1 VNGQGTSAL
10 PLAADAL
17 QGRPAGLV
25 TRTLAA
31 AIDVLLVAV
40 VMIVAYMGVAAAVF
54 AWNPRTFRFPA
65 PSGLLTIAVA
75 GGIAVTYLA
84 ISWWIGGRTYGSAV
98 LGLRVVTAAGGDL
111 RLLQALARG
120 AACTFFPLGLA
131 WCAVDP
137 GRRGVHDYLVRSRV
151 IYDWRPH
158 QS

>member
-1 VNGQGTSAL
+1 MTGRATSAV
-10 PLAADAL
+10 PQEAEAF

-31 AIDVLLVAV
+31 VIDVAV
-40 VMIVAYMGVAAAVF
+40 VAAFMVVAYLGVAAAVF

-75 GGIAVTYLA
+75 GAVATTYLG

-98 LGLRVVTAAGGDL
+98 LGLRVVTSDGGRL
-111 RLLQALARG
+111 RLIPALARG
-120 AACTFFPLGLA
+120 AACAFFPVGLV

-137 GRRGVHDYLVRSRV
+137 GGRGVHDVLLRSRV
-151 IYDWRPH
+151 IYDWRP
-158 QS
+158 QPR